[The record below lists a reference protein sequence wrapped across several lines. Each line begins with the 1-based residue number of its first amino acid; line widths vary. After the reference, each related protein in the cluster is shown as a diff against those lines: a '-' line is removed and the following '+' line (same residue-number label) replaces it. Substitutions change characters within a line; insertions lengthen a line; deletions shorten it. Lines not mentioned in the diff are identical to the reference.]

1 MGCLE
6 VIVPSLV
13 SVVGFIITIILNK
26 LNVKREV
33 SKRLLEQ
40 YWDNYKSIEYDV
52 TEILQLILKKHLDPP
67 AIFPYD
73 IYEHR
78 SGEFAKSSNV
88 AERLYRL
95 TGYVS
100 TYGSIK
106 TMRMYNE
113 LKKFYN
119 DYFLDNKKKNSEI
132 ENDNIIQLLSM
143 LAVFL
148 SYVKKDII
156 NDKRDKIGII
166 AKLWIELRL
175 PVSFFNKYKDDLEN
189 KINELISS

>member
-13 SVVGFIITIILNK
+13 SVIGFIITIILNK

-52 TEILQLILKKHLDPP
+52 TEILQLILKQHLKSPD
-67 AIFPYD
+67 IFPYD

-119 DYFLDNKKKNSEI
+119 DYFLEIENKDSKK

-175 PVSFFNKYKDDLEN
+175 PVSFFNEYKDDLEN
-189 KINELISS
+189 KIDELLSS

>member
-189 KINELISS
+189 KINELLSS

>member
-1 MGCLE
+1 MECLE

-13 SVVGFIITIILNK
+13 SVIGFIITIILNK

-52 TEILQLILKKHLDPP
+52 TEILQLILKQHLKPP

-119 DYFLDNKKKNSEI
+119 DYFLDIVNNDSEM

-143 LAVFL
+143 LAVFF
-148 SYVKKDII
+148 V
-156 NDKRDKIGII
+156 
-166 AKLWIELRL
+166 LR
-175 PVSFFNKYKDDLEN
+175 KERHYK
-189 KINELISS
+189 

>member
-1 MGCLE
+1 MECLE

-13 SVVGFIITIILNK
+13 SVIGFIITIILNK

-119 DYFLDNKKKNSEI
+119 DYFLEIKNKDSKK

-175 PVSFFNKYKDDLEN
+175 PVSFFNKYKDDFEN
-189 KINELISS
+189 KINELLSS

>member
-52 TEILQLILKKHLDPP
+52 TEILQLILKQHLETP

-88 AERLYRL
+88 AERIYRL

-119 DYFLDNKKKNSEI
+119 DYFLDIEYKDSEI

-148 SYVKKDII
+148 SYIKKDII
-156 NDKRDKIGII
+156 NNKRDKIGII

-189 KINELISS
+189 KINELLSS